1 MYRYQGGALPSGRPE
16 GDLHHEGSREY
27 RGTLPPQLAA
37 RQPEFPAPANS
48 SPRDQNPQAATTTLT
63 LPCHPGLGAI
73 QPSPARPQPSASAR
87 AMDARIERRVPSL
100 SSSTTT
106 YPHPRRTAPA
116 HRSLPAPPLLDG
128 GATPG
133 SPSLDTPA
141 AAQHL
146 TACRRRSTAWAGRLA
161 LAQTGNRPV
170 TVWRLDAVR
179 EAAMI
184 RAGPAARC
192 APCEALPSARLVYV
206 RSSAALPASV
216 GGGTRRTGH
225 ECDIIGRP
233 FIGHFI
239 VRPSVAQSPPSL
251 RASTDCY
258 LGGYHRPTIGCPS
271 IQSTY
276 IHLIHGHTWH
286 TSVPPAVHG
295 INISRETQVM
305 QDPPCREA

>member
-1 MYRYQGGALPSGRPE
+1 MPGSK
-16 GDLHHEGSREY
+16 EGS
-27 RGTLPPQLAA
+27 P
-37 RQPEFPAPANS
+37 
-48 SPRDQNPQAATTTLT
+48 
-63 LPCHPGLGAI
+63 
-73 QPSPARPQPSASAR
+73 PSAAPPPPTHTPGAR
-87 AMDARIERRVPSL
+87 
-100 SSSTTT
+100 
-106 YPHPRRTAPA
+106 HQRTAA
-116 HRSLPAPPLLDG
+116 FRRPPLLDG

-179 EAAMI
+179 EAAII

-286 TSVPPAVHG
+286 TSAPPRQCTE
-295 INISRETQVM
+295 IKISRETQVM
-305 QDPPCREA
+305 QDPPRREA